1 MIRNIYCI
9 RDDKAGFLDPF
20 VDLNDATALRNF
32 TFAMEKDTVMG
43 VNNKDF
49 SLYCVGTFNTGTG
62 IIEAPD
68 RPILLVDGSSVRGV
82 E

>member
-20 VDLNDATALRNF
+20 VDLNDSTALRNF
-32 TFAMEKDTVMG
+32 NFAMGKDTVMG
-43 VNNKDF
+43 VNAKDF
-49 SLYCVGTFNTGTG
+49 SLYCVGTFNTQSGVV
-62 IIEAPD
+62 EAPD
-68 RPILLVDGSSVRGV
+68 RPILIVDGSSLKGV